1 MDYMG
6 WSVFCVFLVV
16 ALTIDLTAHKDDQP
30 LTRRQALFWSL
41 LWVACGLAF
50 NGYIWFHSGSEKA
63 LEFFT
68 AYIVEKSLSLDNLF
82 VFYLIFK
89 AFEVHPK
96 HQHRVLFWGILGAFV
111 FRALLIAIGVEL
123 VQTLHWM
130 SYIFG
135 AILVYTAYS
144 MLQHRNDDEIV
155 SDPLPLRLLRPYL
168 PLSDA
173 PPDGQF
179 FHDAKGR
186 WHVTP
191 LFLALLTI
199 EISDVIFA
207 FDSIPAVLGISQD
220 LLIVYTSNA
229 FAILG
234 LRALYF
240 LLVDFLKSSPHLHVG
255 LSIILGFIGVK
266 FFLQDLIHIPTWISL
281 MVILVT
287 LTTTYFWNRQPH

>member
-6 WSVFCVFLVV
+6 WSVFGIFIVV
-16 ALTIDLTAHKDDQP
+16 ALFVDLTAHKDDKP
-30 LTRRQALFWSL
+30 LTRQQAMFWSL
-41 LWVACGLAF
+41 LWVACSLTF
-50 NGYIWFHSGSEKA
+50 NGYIWIHSGPDKA

-89 AFEVHPK
+89 AFEVHPT
-96 HQHRVLFWGILGAFV
+96 HQHRVLFWGILGAFF
-111 FRALLIAIGVEL
+111 FRAALIALGVEL

-130 SYIFG
+130 SYLFG
-135 AILVYTAYS
+135 AILIYTAYS
-144 MLQHRNDDEIV
+144 MLQHRNDEEIA
-155 SDPLPLRLLRPYL
+155 DPLPLRLLRPYL
-168 PLSDA
+168 PLSEN
-173 PPDGQF
+173 PPEGQF
-179 FHDAKGR
+179 FHDTKGR
-186 WHVTP
+186 WHITP

-199 EISDVIFA
+199 EVSDVIFA

-255 LSIILGFIGVK
+255 LSIILGFIGFK
-266 FFLQDLIHIPTWISL
+266 FFVQDFLHIPTWVSL
-281 MVILVT
+281 GVIMVT
-287 LTTTYFWNRQPH
+287 LTTTCFWNRHPD